1 MITTILAIKLLPTNF
16 FFSFH
21 LGQMGIF
28 LYIYIKLMI
37 WNVDIFKNL
46 YTTLNANILS

>member
-28 LYIYIKLMI
+28 FLYIYKTNDLKCGY
-37 WNVDIFKNL
+37 FKESL
-46 YTTLNANILS
+46 YNPQRKHT

>member
-28 LYIYIKLMI
+28 LYIYKTNDLKRGY
-37 WNVDIFKNL
+37 F
-46 YTTLNANILS
+46 